1 MLWEQRKISE
11 TNDIK
16 DGTHD
21 TPRYVKSGYPLITSK
36 NLTLSNQIDFKNT
49 SYITKKDFD
58 LINKRSKVDVNDI
71 LFGMIGTIGNPVLV
85 QKKIDF
91 AIKNVALI
99 KSSKN
104 SNSYFLL
111 SILNSNIFKKYAFKV
126 NQGNTQRFIS
136 LSQIRN
142 FTYFIPNI
150 SEQNKIAEMFKIV
163 DNLITL
169 YERKIKLLSQIKKY
183 FLDNLFA
190 ENEYPNLRFKGF
202 TNAWEQRNLLTV
214 CYREDNKRKPVKR
227 QDRKKGLTPY
237 YGANG
242 VQGYVSGYTHNGNY
256 ILIAEDGA
264 NDIKNYPISFV
275 TGKIWANNHT
285 HVLKINIKNNDGNFL
300 VGTIKKINYSKYL
313 VGSGRYKLTME
324 SLSQINIWIT
334 SFPEQ
339 RKIGIVLNNINKLI
353 TLYESKLKQIK
364 QIKKELLD
372 TMFI

>member
-1 MLWEQRKISE
+1 ML
-11 TNDIK
+11 
-16 DGTHD
+16 
-21 TPRYVKSGYPLITSK
+21 
-36 NLTLSNQIDFKNT
+36 
-49 SYITKKDFD
+49 
-58 LINKRSKVDVNDI
+58 
-71 LFGMIGTIGNPVLV
+71 
-85 QKKIDF
+85 
-91 AIKNVALI
+91 
-99 KSSKN
+99 
-104 SNSYFLL
+104 
-111 SILNSNIFKKYAFKV
+111 
-126 NQGNTQRFIS
+126 
-136 LSQIRN
+136 
-142 FTYFIPNI
+142 
-150 SEQNKIAEMFKIV
+150 
-163 DNLITL
+163 
-169 YERKIKLLSQIKKY
+169 
-183 FLDNLFA
+183 
-190 ENEYPNLRFKGF
+190 
-202 TNAWEQRNLLTV
+202 WEQRNLLTV

-300 VGTIKKINYSKYL
+300 VGTIKKINYFKYL

-353 TLYESKLKQIK
+353 TLYERIIRVKSLKIRGVN
-364 QIKKELLD
+364 LNLN
-372 TMFI
+372 